1 MIYLQ
6 LIYEFFK
13 TGLFAVG
20 GGLATLPFLNEIC
33 QKYDWFTEQML
44 ADMIAISESTPGPIG
59 INMSTYAGY
68 QAAGVLGS
76 IVATCSLVA
85 PSIIIIVLIAGFLSK
100 FNEHPLVKSAFSGLR
115 PAVTGLIAAA
125 AVSVMKL
132 ALLRIPAFEASGRVP
147 DLFNLPAIALFA
159 VLFAAMLKW
168 KKLHPVVFILAGA
181 VVGIIFKM

>member
-76 IVATCSLVA
+76 IC
-85 PSIIIIVLIAGFLSK
+85 
-100 FNEHPLVKSAFSGLR
+100 
-115 PAVTGLIAAA
+115 
-125 AVSVMKL
+125 
-132 ALLRIPAFEASGRVP
+132 LLYTSRCV
-147 DLFNLPAIALFA
+147 
-159 VLFAAMLKW
+159 
-168 KKLHPVVFILAGA
+168 
-181 VVGIIFKM
+181 

>member
-85 PSIIIIVLIAGFLSK
+85 PSIIIIVLIARFLSK

-132 ALLRIPAFEASGRVP
+132 ALLRIPAFAEVEKAASCSLYPGRYGGGDHFQNVT
-147 DLFNLPAIALFA
+147 L
-159 VLFAAMLKW
+159 
-168 KKLHPVVFILAGA
+168 LAPGFGKDA
-181 VVGIIFKM
+181 HEDCPLRD

>member
-1 MIYLQ
+1 MIFLQ
-6 LIYEFFK
+6 LFYEFFK

-59 INMSTYAGY
+59 INMATYAGY

-76 IVATCSLVA
+76 VVATCSLVA
-85 PSIIIIVLIAGFLSK
+85 PSIIIIVLIARFLSK

-125 AVSVMKL
+125 AVSVMKM
-132 ALLRIPAFEASGRVP
+132 G
-147 DLFNLPAIALFA
+147 
-159 VLFAAMLKW
+159 VLMI
-168 KKLHPVVFILAGA
+168 VVL
-181 VVGIIFKM
+181 V

>member
-1 MIYLQ
+1 MIFLQ
-6 LIYEFFK
+6 LFYEFFK

-20 GGLATLPFLNEIC
+20 GGLATLPFLNDIC

-59 INMSTYAGY
+59 INMATYAGY
-68 QAAGVLGS
+68 QAAGLLGS

-85 PSIIIIVLIAGFLSK
+85 PSIIVIVLIARFLSK

-132 ALLRIPAFEASGRVP
+132 ALLRIPAFEASFYRAFCRHDEVEEASSCSFHSSWRGRRYRIQNV
-147 DLFNLPAIALFA
+147 IAC
-159 VLFAAMLKW
+159 M
-168 KKLHPVVFILAGA
+168 GA
-181 VVGIIFKM
+181 CDVIK

>member
-44 ADMIAISESTPGPIG
+44 SNMIAISESTPGPIG
-59 INMSTYAGY
+59 VNMSTYAGY
-68 QAAGVLGS
+68 QAAGVPGA

-85 PSIIIIVLIAGFLSK
+85 PSIVVIILIAKFLAK
-100 FNEHPLVKSAFSGLR
+100 FNEHPLVKNAFTGLR

-125 AVSVMKL
+125 MAGVMKS
-132 ALLRIPAFEASGRVP
+132 ALLSIPAFEETQNVLS
-147 DLFNLPAIALFA
+147 LFNLPAILLFL
-159 VLFAAMLKW
+159 VLFAGIMKF
-168 KKLHPVVFILAGA
+168 KKLHPVVFIVIAA
-181 VVGIIFKM
+181 AAGIIFKL